1 MRLNRQFVT
10 KRKTRKTSSTVAS
23 FYADEQFPLPIVR
36 RLRARGHDVLTVQE
50 AGRSNQEIPD
60 EQVLA
65 DATAL
70 NRAVLTLNRKDFKR
84 LHRLQPDHAGIISC
98 KDDQNWDRIT
108 ENIDRAIAA
117 TSSFKG
123 KLIRVNRQS

>member
-1 MRLNRQFVT
+1 
-10 KRKTRKTSSTVAS
+10 VAS